1 MVTFTVVWNCCE
13 VSKSDTFR
21 LISCPNGILDRLDEL
36 ITILPRSIPALINT
50 NTMIINFKVLQDGSS
65 CPFSIQDGSPT

>member
-1 MVTFTVVWNCCE
+1 MNLLMVTFTVVWNCCE

-21 LISCPNGILDRLDEL
+21 VISCPNGIDRLDEL

-50 NTMIINFKVLQDGSS
+50 NTMIGDN
-65 CPFSIQDGSPT
+65 